1 MAERP
6 RDALAQLVITSSSII
21 FNRLMASPFLFFLFL
36 SYKSG
41 QVKLSSRFDVFMLV
55 QEAAKEHDSCINNLH
70 TSLTAIGHP
79 LTDDPDNYLPPS
91 PFNLWMAVSLK
102 NEGSQLSWD
111 PPAKVSLSQRH
122 STVTITVTVTVLLY
136 CYCSLHQ
143 GAGPP

>member
-1 MAERP
+1 
-6 RDALAQLVITSSSII
+6 
-21 FNRLMASPFLFFLFL
+21 
-36 SYKSG
+36 
-41 QVKLSSRFDVFMLV
+41 MLV
-55 QEAAKEHDSCINNLH
+55 LLQEAAKEHDSCINNLH

-111 PPAKVSLSQRH
+111 PPAKVSLSPRH
-122 STVTITVTVTVLLY
+122 SAVAVLLLLWLLLLLLLFLSLLLLLFYCTVTAP
-136 CYCSLHQ
+136 SSQ